1 MSAYSLDLRER
12 EDRRVGEERSPQGRD
27 RSALRGRSRYS
38 LKRYTQA
45 ELDERGTL
53 ESRKAPGKDPKL
65 DETKA
70 MRVLAQ
76 KTSTK

>member
-27 RSALRGRSRYS
+27 RSALRGRSRYTQA
-38 LKRYTQA
+38 LLQA